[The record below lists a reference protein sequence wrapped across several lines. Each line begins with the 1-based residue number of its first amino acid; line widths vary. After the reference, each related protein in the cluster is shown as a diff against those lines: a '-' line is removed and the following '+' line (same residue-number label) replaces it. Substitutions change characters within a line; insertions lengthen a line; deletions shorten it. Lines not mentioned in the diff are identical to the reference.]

1 MAPFPLPSWRWK
13 EQIVQ
18 LVHPVRP
25 IDGGHSHGARACATP
40 VGEKAIEVAETP
52 DHPYSLVMACWGL
65 GWLYNVRGAFD
76 QASALLER
84 GLANSRKWELSA
96 WLPNDL

>member
-1 MAPFPLPSWRWK
+1 
-13 EQIVQ
+13 
-18 LVHPVRP
+18 
-25 IDGGHSHGARACATP
+25 
-40 VGEKAIEVAETP
+40 
-52 DHPYSLVMACWGL
+52 MACWGL